1 MNKTSKR
8 NTQQPG
14 LLRTVTGKGFFRVQL
29 FWFLAVSLI
38 PLAAASYMN
47 YRNSHDSLQQEIIAQ
62 LKNTAF
68 HKTQEIGDF
77 FNESTKSLNWEARRD
92 NVRTQLQTLTEAF
105 NASGLKLEDFI
116 YSLEW
121 TEITSKTSDQFDYFL
136 SINEF
141 YDVFLIDPRGNILYS
156 AAQESDLGTNI
167 FTGPYSQS
175 HFGQA
180 CQTACNESRT
190 VFSDFDKYLP
200 SRHADACFLVTPIYS
215 LAGEMAGL
223 MAIQLSI
230 AKIDRIMQGN
240 DLTHG
245 VVSYLVGPDLL
256 LRSHE
261 TQAEQASPVDIR
273 METVKS
279 RAWLQQ
285 LRKQDNKAKQ
295 SEPSIYVNHEGI
307 KVLGLYDSIM
317 INGAPL
323 AVFTEIPVAAAFKD
337 LNRQAVIALLLFFAV
352 GLIVLMFALWAARRV
367 TTPLHL
373 LTMQAN
379 RLADGDLENIEQ
391 AVINSDDEFGLLSK
405 SFQELASSL
414 RAIALVCNDIS
425 LGIFDRT
432 VNVRGNN
439 DILAI
444 SVNKMIASFQDVIS
458 QADSISTGDF
468 AVGIV
473 PRSERDS
480 LSIALRRMA
489 ATLEEQD
496 WIKTGVA
503 ELSRR
508 MQGEQDLA
516 ALSRNILDFLGGYLQ
531 VQVGVFFVLE
541 GRILHRQ
548 AGYALKSD
556 FSGGKEFMLGEGLIG
571 QAALEKKTLVF
582 NNVPP
587 EHLALSIDSGLGTSP
602 PVSIV
607 VLPLE
612 HDGVLKGVMEFGA
625 SREFTAIEANFLE
638 QVSKSIAIN
647 IHTAQA
653 RQELQSLLEETQR
666 QSEELQSQQEELRV
680 ANEELEEQS
689 EELRAANEE
698 LEEKTD
704 YLQKQQQEIS
714 QARAAL
720 EIKAGELG
728 QASKYK
734 SEFLANMSH
743 ELRSPLNSLLILAR
757 SLADNAEGNL
767 SEEQLESARIIS
779 SSGRDLLN
787 LINDILDLSKVEA
800 GRLEIHPENL
810 HLTAIKHHLE
820 DRFNHLAQEK
830 GLAFALLF
838 DPAAPETIHT
848 DEQRLNQILDNLLS
862 NAIKFT
868 SHGSVTLEVKPAPA
882 DTKYLRYELQDN
894 EGVLCFSVIDT
905 GIGISPDKQE
915 AIFEA
920 FRQGDG
926 STSRRYGGTGLGL
939 TISRQLAALLGGE
952 IQLDSRPGQ
961 GCTFTLY
968 LPLNGS
974 PAEPAANPPTAISG
988 RPGPLEPSPR
998 QPAPAAPL
1006 VPESFINDD
1015 RQTTRSGDK
1024 SLLIIEDDKTFAKIL
1039 LQMARDKGYKALA
1052 AGSGRSGILM
1062 AKEYQPKA
1070 IILDL
1075 GLPDLNGTTVLESLK
1090 DDLDT
1095 RHIPVHIISASDQSS
1110 QTLLKGAMGFLTKP
1124 ATREKLDQVFSQFEE
1139 IIHGGCKRLLLVDDD
1154 QVSRDD
1160 ITKLLTPQGIEIITA
1175 DCGETACQLLDSEP
1189 VDCII
1194 LDLGLPDMSGFDL
1207 LARIEKKE
1215 GIAKVPIIVYT
1226 GRDLTT
1232 EENDRLRP
1240 HARTVVV
1247 KGAESNERL
1256 LDEVSLFMH
1265 SMTANLPPE
1274 QRAMIKMIHDRDEV
1288 FVNKKILLVDD
1299 DMRNTFALSGLLQKL
1314 GMQVAMAANGQQAL
1328 DKLDGAE
1335 TFDMVLMDIMMPV
1348 MDGYETTRRIKKLAR
1363 FKDLPVIALT
1373 AKAMPEDR
1381 RLCLEAGADDYLAK
1395 PIDQERLLSLMRVWL
1410 FK

>member
-1 MNKTSKR
+1 M
-8 NTQQPG
+8 
-14 LLRTVTGKGFFRVQL
+14 TGKGFFRVQL

-47 YRNSHDSLQQEIIAQ
+47 YRNSHNSLEQEVIAQ

-68 HKTQEIGDF
+68 HKTQEIDDF

-92 NVRTQLQTLTEAF
+92 NVRTQLQALTEAF
-105 NASGLKLEDFI
+105 NASGLPLEDFI

-121 TEITSKTSDQFDYFL
+121 TEITNKTTEQFDFFL

-141 YDVFLIDPRGNILYS
+141 YDVFLIDHRGNILYS
-156 AAQESDLGTNI
+156 AGQEADLGTNI
-167 FTGPYSQS
+167 FTGAYAQS

-180 CQTACNESRT
+180 CRTASNESRT
-190 VFSDFDKYLP
+190 VFSDFGKYLP
-200 SRHADACFLVTPIYS
+200 SRHADACFLITPVYS

-230 AKIDRIMQGN
+230 AKIDRIMQSN
-240 DLTHG
+240 DLTRG
-245 VVSYLVGPDLL
+245 VVSYLIGPDLL
-256 LRSHE
+256 LRSHS
-261 TQAEQASPVDIR
+261 TALEQASPVDIR
-273 METVKS
+273 IETAQSKS
-279 RAWLQQ
+279 WLQQ
-285 LRKQDNKAKQ
+285 LRKQHNDKAGQ
-295 SEPSIYVNHEGI
+295 SKSSIYTNHEGI
-307 KVLGLYDSIM
+307 MVLGLYSPIT
-317 INGAPL
+317 IKGVPL
-323 AVFTEIPVAAAFKD
+323 AVITEIPVAAAFED
-337 LNRQAVIALLLFFAV
+337 LNRQAAIALLLFFAV
-352 GLIVLMFALWAARRV
+352 GGIVLLLALWAARRV

-391 AVINSDDEFGLLSK
+391 TVVSTDDEFGRLSK
-405 SFQELASSL
+405 SFQELATSL

-432 VNVRGNN
+432 VHVRGDN

-444 SVNKMIASFQDVIS
+444 SVNKMIASFQDVVA

-468 AVGIV
+468 AVSIE
-473 PRSERDS
+473 PRSEQDS

-489 ATLEEQD
+489 TNLEEQD
-496 WIKTGVA
+496 WVKTGVA
-503 ELSRR
+503 ELSRC

-516 ALSRNILDFLGGYLQ
+516 TLSRNVLDFLGGYLQ

-541 GRILHRQ
+541 GRKLHRQ
-548 AGYALKSD
+548 AGYALKAD
-556 FSGGKEFMLGEGLIG
+556 FSGRDEFVLGEGLIG
-571 QAALEKKTLVF
+571 QAALEKKALIF
-582 NNVPP
+582 NHVPP
-587 EHLALSIDSGLGTSP
+587 EHLSLSIDSGLGSSSP
-602 PVSIV
+602 ASII

-625 SREFTAIEANFLE
+625 SREFTPLEADFLE
-638 QVSKSIAIN
+638 QVSKSIAIT

-653 RQELQSLLEETQR
+653 RHELQSLLEETQR

-704 YLQKQQQEIS
+704 YLQKQQQEII

-728 QASKYK
+728 QASRYK

-757 SLADNAEGNL
+757 SLAENSEGNL
-767 SEEQLESARIIS
+767 TAEQLESARIIS

-800 GRLEIHPENL
+800 GRLEIHRENL
-810 HLTAIKHHLE
+810 QLAAVKHHLE
-820 DRFNHLAQEK
+820 DRFSHLAKEK
-830 GLAFALLF
+830 GLTFSLLF
-838 DPAAPETIHT
+838 SPAAPETINT

-868 SHGSVTLEVKPAPA
+868 SHGSVTLEVKPATA
-882 DTKYLRYELQDN
+882 ATRYQRSELRNNDAILS
-894 EGVLCFSVIDT
+894 FSVIDT

-939 TISRQLAALLGGE
+939 TISRQLAGLLGGE
-952 IQLDSRPGQ
+952 IQLDSRPGH

-968 LPLNGS
+968 LPLNGL
-974 PAEPAANPPTAISG
+974 PAEPAADSAAASPIADNAATL
-988 RPGPLEPSPR
+988 PLDPS
-998 QPAPAAPL
+998 APQTTLADPL

-1015 RQTTRSGDK
+1015 RQATRAGDK
-1024 SLLIIEDDKTFAKIL
+1024 SLLIIEDDKIFAQIL
-1039 LQMARDKGYKALA
+1039 VRMARDKGYKALA

-1075 GLPDLNGTTVLESLK
+1075 GLPDLNGTTVLENLK

-1095 RHIPVHIISASDQSS
+1095 RHIPVHIVSASDRSS
-1110 QTLLKGAMGFLTKP
+1110 QPLLKGAMGFLTKP

-1160 ITKLLTPQGIEIITA
+1160 IQKLLTPQGIEIITA
-1175 DCGETACQLLDSEP
+1175 DCGEAACQLLAAEP

-1207 LARIEKKE
+1207 LARIEE
-1215 GIAKVPIIVYT
+1215 NERLAKVPVIVYT
-1226 GRDLTT
+1226 GRDLTA
-1232 EENDRLRP
+1232 EENERLRLY
-1240 HARTVVV
+1240 ARTVVV

-1348 MDGYETTRRIKKLAR
+1348 MDGYETTRRIKKQAR